1 MAKLEKVQISLQY
14 SLKANLGNFESG
26 EARIGR
32 EEIWDVSDMS
42 QEDADLLYE
51 SRRQILKQEL
61 ETIVQNEYKE
71 MLGK

>member
-1 MAKLEKVQISLQY
+1 MPKLEKVQISLLY

-26 EARIGR
+26 EIRLGR

-51 SRRQILKQEL
+51 ARRKALKAEL
-61 ETIVQNEYKE
+61 EPIVEGEYKE